1 MFKITGGLAATAIT
15 IESLFSV
22 TLLAES
28 NAKSGAVF
36 VMTNAA
42 TKNEVIAFER
52 SANGSLTE
60 RERYDTQ
67 GRGSSGVT
75 YPLGSQGSLTLS
87 QDHSLLFAVNAG
99 SGNISVFGVRC
110 STLAFLVKVPS
121 GGSEPVAIA
130 EHQNLVYVLNVS
142 GAGSPVGFTLDFGGH
157 LKQIKRSTTFLSAA
171 ASGCASLAFSPD
183 GRFLVVT
190 EKVPNNIDV
199 FRVNPDGTL
208 GPIVINSDADPGVF
222 SVSFTQ
228 NGTLIASETGT
239 PGVTNGATIS
249 SYSIPANGKLIPVS
263 EHVPTFGTANCWN
276 AITPDGR
283 FVYVSNA
290 GTASISGFAVGKN
303 GSLSPISGTIVGNNP
318 QGSTNLDIAI
328 SSNGKFVYTLNSAS
342 GDIGVFEVE
351 SDGTLNNLG
360 TAGQFPKSDELSKE
374 RSLW

>member
-1 MFKITGGLAATAIT
+1 MLKVTDCLAVAAIT
-15 IESLFSV
+15 IGSFLSIPAS
-22 TLLAES
+22 AELNS
-28 NAKSGAVF
+28 NSGAVF

-42 TKNEVIAFER
+42 AKNEIIAFER
-52 SANGSLTE
+52 SANGSLPET
-60 RERYDTQ
+60 ERYDTQ
-67 GRGSSGVT
+67 GRGSGGVT
-75 YPLGSQGSLTLS
+75 DPLGSQGSLTLS

-99 SGNISVFGVRC
+99 SGNISVFGVRR
-110 STLAFLVKVPS
+110 STLAFLDKVPS
-121 GGSEPVAIA
+121 GGSEPVAVA
-130 EHQNLVYVLNVS
+130 EHQNLVYVLNAG
-142 GAGSPVGFTLDFGGH
+142 GAGSLVGFTLDFGGH
-157 LKQIKRSTTFLSAA
+157 LKQIKTSTTFLTAT
-171 ASGCASLAFSPD
+171 ASGGASLAFSPD

-208 GPIVINSDADPGVF
+208 GPIVINPDADPGVF
-222 SVSFTQ
+222 AVSFAP

-239 PGVTNGATIS
+239 PGVAASATIS

-276 AITPDGR
+276 AVTPDGK

-328 SSNGKFVYTLNSAS
+328 SSDGKFVYTLNSAS
-342 GDIGVFEVE
+342 GDIGVFAIE
-351 SDGTLNNLG
+351 SDGILDNLG
-360 TAGQFPKSDELSKE
+360 TAGQFSKSEGFNGIAAL
-374 RSLW
+374 

>member
-15 IESLFSV
+15 IGSLLSV
-22 TLLAES
+22 TLSAES

-75 YPLGSQGSLTLS
+75 DPLGSQGSLTLS

-99 SGNISVFGVRC
+99 SGNISVFGVRR
-110 STLAFLVKVPS
+110 STLAFLDKVPS
-121 GGSEPVAIA
+121 GGSEPVAVA
-130 EHQNLVYVLNVS
+130 GHQNLLYVLNA
-142 GAGSPVGFTLDFGGH
+142 GAAGSLVGFTLDFGGH
-157 LKQIKRSTTFLSAA
+157 LKQIKDSTTFLTAA
-171 ASGCASLAFSPD
+171 ASGGASLAFRPD
-183 GRFLVVT
+183 GQFLVAT
-190 EKVPNNIDV
+190 EKIPNNIDV

-208 GPIVINSDADPGVF
+208 GPIVVNPDADPGIF
-222 SVSFTQ
+222 SVSFAL

-239 PGVTNGATIS
+239 PGVTNTATIS
-249 SYSIPANGKLIPVS
+249 SYSIPTSGKLVPVS
-263 EHVPTFGTANCWN
+263 ENVPTLGAANCWN

-290 GTASISGFAVGKN
+290 GTASISGFEIGKN
-303 GSLSPISGTIVGNNP
+303 GSLTPISRTIVGNNP

-328 SSNGKFVYTLNSAS
+328 SSDGKFVYTLNSGS
-342 GDIGVFEVE
+342 GDIGVFAVE

-360 TAGQFPKSDELSKE
+360 TAGQFPKSEGYNGIAAL
-374 RSLW
+374 

>member
-1 MFKITGGLAATAIT
+1 MFKVTGGLAAAAIT
-15 IESLFSV
+15 IGSFLSV
-22 TLLAES
+22 AALAES

-42 TKNEVIAFER
+42 TKNEIIAFER

-60 RERYDTQ
+60 TERYDTQ

-75 YPLGSQGSLTLS
+75 DPLGSQGSLTLS

-99 SGNISVFGVRC
+99 SGNISVFGVRR
-110 STLAFLVKVPS
+110 STLAFLDKVPS
-121 GGSEPVAIA
+121 GGSEPVAVA
-130 EHQNLVYVLNVS
+130 EHQNLVYVLNA
-142 GAGSPVGFTLDFGGH
+142 GAAGNLVGFTLDFGGH
-157 LKQIKRSTTFLSAA
+157 LKQIKSSTTFLTAA
-171 ASGCASLAFSPD
+171 ASGGASLAFSPD

-208 GPIVINSDADPGVF
+208 GPIVVNQDADPGVF
-222 SVSFTQ
+222 SVSIAP

-239 PGVTNGATIS
+239 PGVTNSATIS
-249 SYSIPANGKLIPVS
+249 SYSIPASGKLTPVS

-276 AITPDGR
+276 VISPDGK

-290 GTASISGFAVGKN
+290 GTASISGFTIGKT
-303 GSLSPISGTIVGNNP
+303 GSLTPISGTIVGNNP

-328 SSNGKFVYTLNSAS
+328 SSDGKFVYTLNSGS
-342 GDIGVFEVE
+342 GEIGVFEVE
-351 SDGTLNNLG
+351 SDGTLNNFG
-360 TAGQFPKSDELSKE
+360 TAGQFPKSEGYNGIAAL
-374 RSLW
+374 